1 MSDFWTGPAPWI
13 LTGVVAPSAA
23 AIVHGLRS
31 VYQTHVARIKELE
44 AREAA
49 SNAERLAQQQK
60 FYETQIT
67 NQKTLHDAQIADHR
81 QHLAAQ
87 VEVYK
92 GAVEREH
99 TVTIAL
105 GGLDGLPDVV
115 ENGIKAM
122 QEVAVSEREHTVT
135 LVRACGREETERVL
149 AALRAEGDRVMA
161 AVRECADRPSNNPP
175 PGRPARQPR

>member
-1 MSDFWTGPAPWI
+1 MSDFWSGPAPWV
-13 LTGVVAPSAA
+13 LTGVVAPSIA
-23 AIVHGLRS
+23 AIAQALRS

-44 AREAA
+44 LREAE
-49 SNAERLAQQQK
+49 SNKLQLANQQK
-60 FYETQIT
+60 FYETQLA
-67 NQKTLHDAQIADHR
+67 NQKALHETQVADHR

-135 LVRACGREETERVL
+135 LVRACVREETDRML
-149 AALRAEGDRVMA
+149 GALRSEGDRVL
-161 AVRECADRPSNNPP
+161 AVLREMADRPSNNPP
-175 PGRPARQPR
+175 AQRKPR